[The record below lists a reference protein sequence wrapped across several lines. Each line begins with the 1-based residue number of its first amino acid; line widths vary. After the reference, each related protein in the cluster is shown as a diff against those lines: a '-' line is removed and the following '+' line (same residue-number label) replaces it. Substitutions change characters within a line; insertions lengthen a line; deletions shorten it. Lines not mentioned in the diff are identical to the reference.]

1 MTTLILG
8 CEEHDL
14 KEANVRV
21 DINAC
26 RLGSDKSE
34 VTVPTK
40 LEDTQNRIKGKCE
53 KLLKLEKLLPL
64 NTSNT
69 IFLNLKL

>member
-26 RLGSDKSE
+26 RLGSDKYE

-40 LEDTQNRIKGKCE
+40 LENTQNRI
-53 KLLKLEKLLPL
+53 
-64 NTSNT
+64 
-69 IFLNLKL
+69 